1 MEALNN
7 IRLKYEFGEMQK
19 IGKKWDKGI
28 VKLVSKGEHFSK
40 VLFWKSLVR
49 YLIGILAKILNFYEA
64 LTKTLKRFTS

>member
-40 VLFWKSLVR
+40 VLF
-49 YLIGILAKILNFYEA
+49 
-64 LTKTLKRFTS
+64 